1 MQLLRAAI
9 IKAAREAG
17 IMNANA
23 REAGIMNANQFGE
36 VIKSLG
42 LSKSMAIDYY
52 KGVHDYTGGK
62 LDLILKH
69 FGLKVQK

>member
-1 MQLLRAAI
+1 MGKNNMQLLRAAI
-9 IKAAREAG
+9 IKA
-17 IMNANA
+17 A